1 MLSIAE
7 ITARENLYQFFASSL
22 LKEPSKEFLQG
33 IIETAPYLKEIFTD
47 VSFSEWDQI
56 FQNYQN
62 GMITLPDLRQD
73 FYDLF
78 FVTVS
83 GRYFPAVESIVL
95 YQRMWSETEFEVAQR
110 YEKVN
115 FKPAD
120 LQIFVPFKQLGMADL
135 LGYEL
140 AYLAHLCKME
150 TNSSMELRRQIQLEE
165 LNMLEEH
172 IIPFV
177 QKYKDLSF
185 FLTKGTLYGV
195 LIDLI
200 LHFAQMDRQ
209 MILDSGVIEYAK

>member
-33 IIETAPYLKEIFTD
+33 LTEMLPYLKEIFTD
-47 VSFSEWDQI
+47 VSFSEWDDLLQS
-56 FQNYQN
+56 YQN
-62 GMITLPDLRQD
+62 GKITLQDLKQD

-83 GRYFPAVESIVL
+83 GRYSPAVESIVL
-95 YQRMWSETEFEVAQR
+95 YQKMWAETEFEMAQR
-110 YEKVN
+110 YEKAK
-115 FKPAD
+115 FKPED
-120 LQIFVPFKQLGMADL
+120 LQIFAPFKQLRMADL

-150 TNSSMELRRQIQLEE
+150 TNSSMEVRQQIQLEE
-165 LNMLEEH
+165 LNLLEEH
-172 IIPFV
+172 LIPFV
-177 QKYKDLSF
+177 QKYKETSS

-195 LIDLI
+195 MIELI
-200 LHFAQMDRQ
+200 LQFAQMDRQ